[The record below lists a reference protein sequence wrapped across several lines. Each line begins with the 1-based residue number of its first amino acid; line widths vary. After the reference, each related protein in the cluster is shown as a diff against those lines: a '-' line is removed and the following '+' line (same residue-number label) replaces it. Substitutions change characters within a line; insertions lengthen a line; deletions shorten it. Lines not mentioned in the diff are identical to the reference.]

1 VPDFDL
7 RDPGND
13 PALTKPAGQSD
24 NNKGTV
30 GFYGLGCAPPPPPNI
45 LSIIPGPF
53 VTTPTTTGII
63 NSYAPVEL
71 NLVGAGFFPNEVTTV
86 CPSGIVGPTRPGK
99 TVTAGATLSVDTNG
113 DGIPDGT
120 VTLTSVTPI
129 SRNLVKA
136 TIAPLSG
143 APGTGFPFTESGGAG
158 LVTLTSTF
166 TAGDNNVFGAFT
178 RVAAGAFQTGTRAPV
193 VDSVT
198 ATNGS
203 CSVPQDVLIT
213 GSSFLFTQA
222 VPAPGPNINGAA
234 TRVFAVEQG
243 NSSDVIDATSFTII
257 NNNLIS
263 ARFNFTGANAG
274 KTFLIFVTGPGGTSR
289 NAVTLPAGAPAG
301 SPTGNEHGNLVTFSC
316 ASAPVIVPDTLQF
329 TAANQN
335 VIEDSTTVNVTVTR
349 ANPGAGTVSVDYST
363 ADLSA
368 TQKGDYEFAAGTLT
382 FGPGETTKTIPIL
395 INEDSFLE
403 GTESFVINL
412 SNPTGGGTA
421 GAPSTITI
429 LDDEVSVLST
439 NVIDNASDF
448 VRQHYHDFLN
458 RDADAGGLAFW
469 TNEITSCGANA
480 ACIDLKRQN
489 VSAAFFLSIEF
500 QETGGNVLRLQR
512 VAFGRKSNEAGTRT
526 PYTQFMRDAQQV
538 GRGVIVG
545 QAGYQALL
553 ELNKQTYAEQV
564 VGSAAFITR
573 FPLALTAAA
582 YVDALFASAGVVPTA
597 AERSAAITAFG
608 AGGTAGRVAA
618 LRNVAD
624 SNSVRQAEFNGAF
637 VLMQYYGYL
646 RRNPTDA
653 PDSNDDGYQFW
664 LAKLNSFGG
673 NFVQAEMVK
682 AFLVSTEYRHR
693 FGP

>member
-1 VPDFDL
+1 
-7 RDPGND
+7 
-13 PALTKPAGQSD
+13 
-24 NNKGTV
+24 
-30 GFYGLGCAPPPPPNI
+30 
-45 LSIIPGPF
+45 
-53 VTTPTTTGII
+53 
-63 NSYAPVEL
+63 
-71 NLVGAGFFPNEVTTV
+71 
-86 CPSGIVGPTRPGK
+86 
-99 TVTAGATLSVDTNG
+99 
-113 DGIPDGT
+113 
-120 VTLTSVTPI
+120 
-129 SRNLVKA
+129 
-136 TIAPLSG
+136 
-143 APGTGFPFTESGGAG
+143 
-158 LVTLTSTF
+158 
-166 TAGDNNVFGAFT
+166 
-178 RVAAGAFQTGTRAPV
+178 
-193 VDSVT
+193 
-198 ATNGS
+198 
-203 CSVPQDVLIT
+203 
-213 GSSFLFTQA
+213 
-222 VPAPGPNINGAA
+222 
-234 TRVFAVEQG
+234 
-243 NSSDVIDATSFTII
+243 
-257 NNNLIS
+257 
-263 ARFNFTGANAG
+263 
-274 KTFLIFVTGPGGTSR
+274 
-289 NAVTLPAGAPAG
+289 
-301 SPTGNEHGNLVTFSC
+301 
-316 ASAPVIVPDTLQF
+316 
-329 TAANQN
+329 
-335 VIEDSTTVNVTVTR
+335 
-349 ANPGAGTVSVDYST
+349 VSVDYST

-682 AFLVSTEYRHR
+682 AFLVSAEYRHR
-693 FGP
+693 FGLN